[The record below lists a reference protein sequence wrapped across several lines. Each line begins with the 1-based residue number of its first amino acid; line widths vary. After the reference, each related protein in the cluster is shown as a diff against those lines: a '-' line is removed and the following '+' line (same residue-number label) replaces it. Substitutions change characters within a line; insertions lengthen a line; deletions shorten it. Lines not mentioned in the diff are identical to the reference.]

1 MTKAFNLTTD
11 DRGVAT
17 LIFDLPDSKVN
28 KFSSEVMLEL
38 ETILDELKNKTDIKL
53 LALKSNK
60 PGVFIAGA
68 DIEELMAFNSE
79 SEAEEKAKRGQD
91 IFNKISKLP
100 FPSLAVIDG
109 ACVGGGCECVLACTY
124 RIASDNPKTVIG
136 LPEVNLG
143 ILPGW
148 GGTQRLPKMVGLRAS
163 LTLILTGKPVA
174 AKKAYKMG
182 MVNKLSAVE
191 FMQNNTENYINE
203 ILSKKSHKI
212 TTQKKGGILNF
223 LLEKNPIGKKIV
235 FNKSRE
241 NLLKKTKGMYP
252 APLKALEVIEESH
265 SLSLEEG
272 LKIERKHF
280 KELASTDTCKNLI
293 QVYFSN
299 ENLKKDPGFDGPK
312 DIETKSNQ
320 AAVLG
325 AGVMGGGIAWLFSN
339 KDIPVRIKDINW
351 DAIAKGFS
359 AAKSIYTQLKK
370 IRKIKDKGI
379 FTKMA
384 AISASTDYAGFNKNN
399 VVVEAIVENIDIKKK
414 ALSELEDHVGDD
426 TIICSNT
433 SALSIDT
440 MAESLKNPE
449 RFLGMHFFNPVNR
462 MPLVEI
468 IPGEKT
474 TPENTQRIINLTKKL
489 GKTPLVVKNCPGFLI
504 NRILLPYMNESVR
517 ILEETGDLERIDKLI
532 LKFGM
537 PMGPFTLADEV
548 GIDVGYH
555 VSNILEQGYGERMK
569 TSELLN
575 HLHHEK
581 NLLGKKAKKGFFN
594 YNGKEKTLNP
604 DIEACLVTVQQQS
617 NLSTRELD
625 DQTITQRCIY
635 TMINEAALCL
645 EESIVKSAQHLDM
658 GMIMGTGF
666 PPFRGGLLK
675 YADQVGI
682 QNIVDSLNNFENTY
696 GMRFKAANLLK
707 EMAEKNIKFYPCP
720 TPQ

>member
-1 MTKAFNLTTD
+1 MNNAFNLNTD
-11 DRGVAT
+11 ERGVAS
-17 LIFDLPDSKVN
+17 LVFDLPDSKVN
-28 KFSSEVMLEL
+28 KFSTEVMNQLEI
-38 ETILDELKNKTDIKL
+38 ILDELKNNSDIKL

-91 IFNKISKLP
+91 VFNKISNLP
-100 FPSLAVIDG
+100 FPTLAVIDG
-109 ACVGGGCECVLACTY
+109 ACVGGGCECALACTY
-124 RIASDNPKTVIG
+124 RIASDNTKTVIG

-148 GGTQRLPKMVGLRAS
+148 GGTQRLPKMIGLRAS
-163 LTLILTGKPVA
+163 LSLILTGKPVT
-174 AKKAYKMG
+174 AKKAFKMG

-191 FMQNNTENYINE
+191 FMDKNTESFIEE
-203 ILSKKSHKI
+203 ILNKKSHKK
-212 TTQKKGGILNF
+212 TSQKKGGLLNF

-241 NLLKKTKGMYP
+241 NILNKTKGMYP
-252 APLKALEVIEESH
+252 APLKALEVIEQSFT
-265 SLSLEEG
+265 LGLQEG
-272 LKIERKHF
+272 LEIERRLF
-280 KELASTDTCKNLI
+280 KELACTDTCKNLI

-312 DIETKSNQ
+312 DVEANINQ
-320 AAVLG
+320 GAVLG

-339 KDIPVRIKDINW
+339 KNIPVRIKDINW
-351 DAIAKGFS
+351 DAIAKGFY
-359 AAKSIYTQLKK
+359 AAKSIYGQLKK
-370 IRKIKDKGI
+370 IRKVTEKGI
-379 FTKMA
+379 FTKMST
-384 AISASTDYAGFNKNN
+384 ISASTDYVGFNKNQI
-399 VVVEAIVENIDIKKK
+399 VVEAIVENIDIKKK
-414 ALSELEDHVGDD
+414 ALSELETHLADD
-426 TIICSNT
+426 AIICSNT
-433 SALSIDT
+433 SALSIDS
-440 MAESLKNPE
+440 MAEVLQKPE

-474 TPENTQRIINLTKKL
+474 TPENIQKIINLTKKL

-517 ILEETGDLERIDKLI
+517 ILEEVGDLERIDKLI

-555 VSNILEQGYGERMK
+555 VSDILEQGYGERMK
-569 TSELLN
+569 TSELLSY
-575 HLHHEK
+575 LHHEK
-581 NLLGKKAKKGFFN
+581 KLLGKKANKGF
-594 YNGKEKTLNP
+594 YIYTGKEKNINPEIEQSLN
-604 DIEACLVTVQQQS
+604 TVRSKS
-617 NLSTRELD
+617 NSSAKELD
-625 DQTITQRCIY
+625 DQVITQRCIY

-675 YADQVGI
+675 YADQVGL
-682 QNIVDSLNNFENTY
+682 QNIVDTLSNFENSY
-696 GMRFKAANLLK
+696 GLRFKASGLLK
-707 EMAEKNIKFYPCP
+707 SMAENNQKFYPSP
-720 TPQ
+720 KQQ